1 MSLCAV
7 CVNVAGQ
14 RFYYVQLLPSAR
26 VAKFQRC
33 TDQQRQDYPES
44 ARIKPEFGFF
54 WTRQHT
60 PWLSA
65 AYLRLVCR
73 TETKEKLIDVKLSN
87 IRSSPHHVVI
97 RKNEQW
103 IEQNVVFSSRQNT
116 HIGISG
122 RRGEAG
128 AFVGVAHARVS
139 NLHPRALAT
148 SAMTPWTR
156 RLLPRL
162 WRRRLKS
169 RRVSLNSAKHE
180 YM

>member
-1 MSLCAV
+1 MASASLQMKVRSEFLASHLV
-7 CVNVAGQ
+7 PPVLQGVPVGVNVVGQ
-14 RFYYVQLLPSAR
+14 RFFYVHLLASAR
-26 VAKFQRC
+26 VVKFQRC
-33 TDQQRQDYPES
+33 TDHQRQDYPES
-44 ARIKPEFGFF
+44 DRIKPEFGFF

-128 AFVGVAHARVS
+128 AFVGVGHARVS
-139 NLHPRALAT
+139 NLHP
-148 SAMTPWTR
+148 
-156 RLLPRL
+156 
-162 WRRRLKS
+162 
-169 RRVSLNSAKHE
+169 
-180 YM
+180 